1 MYRLIGESLLGL
13 RLDIDKLHFAPCLPA
28 DWKAFELSY
37 RYGATVYR
45 IAVLQTRDETEGM
58 TVTVD
63 GIDRPDRVIPLVDDQ
78 REHSV
83 EVTMHVARS

>member
-1 MYRLIGESLLGL
+1 L

-28 DWKAFELSY
+28 DWTAFELRY

-45 IAVLQTRDETEGM
+45 IAIAQTRAETQGM

-63 GIDRPDRVIPLVDDQ
+63 GLEREDRVIPLVDD
-78 REHSV
+78 RHEHSV
-83 EVTMHVARS
+83 EVRMHVVVR